1 MGFDIS
7 KTVTTARPLSGVG
20 RMTAYLASAS
30 VRTRRQ
36 LSSDRVGTGLGIGAA
51 QGLDIGA
58 HAPAVIN
65 QRPSIDAHT
74 QGTDRHQPTIPC
86 LGLAK

>member
-7 KTVTTARPLSGVG
+7 RAVTTARPLSGVG
-20 RMTAYLASAS
+20 RTTAYRASAS

-36 LSSDRVGTGLGIGAA
+36 LSTDRVGAGLGIGTA

-65 QRPSIDAHT
+65 RRPFIDVRT
-74 QGTDRHQPTIPC
+74 QGTDRHRPTIPC
-86 LGLAK
+86 SGLAK